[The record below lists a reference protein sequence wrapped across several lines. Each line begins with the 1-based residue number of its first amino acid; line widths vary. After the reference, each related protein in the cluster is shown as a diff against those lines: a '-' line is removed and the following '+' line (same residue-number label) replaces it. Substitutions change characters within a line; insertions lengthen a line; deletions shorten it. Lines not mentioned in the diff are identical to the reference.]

1 MRITGIG
8 HALFAATF
16 MALGV
21 WGLVS
26 GHFNTVWAGA
36 PKSLPGREIL
46 AYVTALVSLACGAAL
61 LWRRTAAWAAAL
73 LTVLVLLW
81 IAAFRVT
88 PVVHAPLDAGIWDGF
103 GIVVMI
109 ALTSWALFA
118 EMADESVPP
127 RLRFATGASG
137 VRIIHVIYGLVLVD
151 FGIAHFG
158 YLTFTA
164 SLVPSYLP
172 DHVAWAEATGVAYM
186 AAGLAILTGVW
197 ARLAAALVIVQIAGF
212 TLLVWAPI
220 MAKGSPSAG
229 DLSESV
235 MSWLL
240 TACAVV
246 LYETWRGA
254 PWLAAPRLGQPQ
266 PA

>member
-1 MRITGIG
+1 MRITGVG
-8 HALFAATF
+8 QALFAATF

-21 WGLVS
+21 WGLAS
-26 GHFNTVWAGA
+26 GHFNTVWAGV
-36 PKSLPGREIL
+36 PKALPGREVL
-46 AYVTALVSLACGAAL
+46 AYVTAAVSLACGAGL
-61 LWRRTAAWAAAL
+61 LWRRTAALAAGAL
-73 LTVLVLLW
+73 AVLVVVW
-81 IAAFRVT
+81 IAAFRVA

-109 ALTSWALFA
+109 ALAAWALFA
-118 EMADESVPP
+118 ETADGAVPAA
-127 RLRFATGASG
+127 LGFATGARG
-137 VRIIHVIYGLVLVD
+137 LRIVHVLYGLVLID
-151 FGIAHFG
+151 FGVAHFG

-164 SLVPSYLP
+164 SLVPAYLP

-212 TLLVWAPI
+212 TVLVWGPK
-220 MAKGSPSAG
+220 MAAGSPSAG

-240 TACAVV
+240 IACAWV
-246 LYETWRGA
+246 LADTWRGA
-254 PWLAAPRLGQPQ
+254 PWLAAPRLRLAQ

>member
-1 MRITGIG
+1 MRITGVG
-8 HALFAATF
+8 HALFAVTF

-21 WGLVS
+21 WGLAS

-36 PKSLPGREIL
+36 PKTLPGREAL
-46 AYVTALVSLACGAAL
+46 AYVTALVSLACGAGL
-61 LWRRTAAWAAAL
+61 LWRRTTALAAGV
-73 LTVLVLLW
+73 LTVLVILW
-81 IAAFRVT
+81 IMAFRIT

-109 ALTSWALFA
+109 ALTAWALFA
-118 EMADESVPP
+118 ETAGDAVPP
-127 RLRFATGASG
+127 RLDIATGASG
-137 VRIIHVIYGLVLVD
+137 IRIIHVIYGLVLID

-164 SLVPSYLP
+164 SLVPGYLP
-172 DHVAWAEATGVAYM
+172 NHVAWAEATGLAYM

-220 MAKGSPSAG
+220 LAKGSPSAG

-235 MSWLL
+235 MSWVL

-254 PWLAAPRLGQPQ
+254 PWLAAPRLGQAQ